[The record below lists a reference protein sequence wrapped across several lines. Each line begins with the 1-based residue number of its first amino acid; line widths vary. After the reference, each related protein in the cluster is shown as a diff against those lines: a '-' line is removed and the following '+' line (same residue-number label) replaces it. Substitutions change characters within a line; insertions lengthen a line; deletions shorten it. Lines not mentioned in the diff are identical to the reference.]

1 LRFLIFGWDFPYRQD
16 SGIIIGG
23 GQQAHAFFIAR
34 ELAKQHE
41 VVALSIGYPQAS
53 HHEVIDGVE
62 IFRFGRWEKKAQIW
76 EAVFLNFKLLVE
88 GFKLGVALIESRK
101 PDFIISWQTPIRP
114 VAFLLSKM
122 YKIPFIATAHGLS
135 GVTPLLQDF
144 FRKRGKSFKDFVR
157 LLQHILDV
165 LVIRS
170 ADLIEIATTN
180 WAKEKLVDHL
190 GVDPEK
196 CFISGNGV
204 DIERYEYSENKE
216 DLIVFIGAI
225 TARKRVDMAIRI
237 FEQVR
242 ERMEDR
248 DLRFYVIGDGPERDN
263 LMRMHPPGVVF
274 TGFVPED
281 EKIELLRRAK
291 IYLNCSY
298 DESFNIP
305 AVEALACGAIPV
317 LYDLPVLREVLRGG
331 HGYLFRSEQEAVDFC
346 IHLLR
351 DEEERK
357 KLARAGRKFVEEN
370 YTWEMATKRFLEGL
384 FRRFPCVNDTIPRN
398 ESGETHFPK

>member
-114 VAFLLSKM
+114 VAFLFSKM
-122 YKIPFIATAHGLS
+122 YKIPFIATTHGLG

-144 FRKRGKSFKDFVR
+144 FRKRKSFKDFIR
-157 LLQHILDV
+157 LLQHIPDM

-170 ADLIEIATTN
+170 ADLIEVATIN

-190 GVDPEK
+190 GVNPEK

-204 DIERYEYSENKE
+204 DIEKYDYSEDKE
-216 DLIVFIGAI
+216 NLIVFVGAL

-237 FEQVR
+237 FERVR
-242 ERMEDR
+242 EKTGDSS
-248 DLRFYVIGDGPERDN
+248 LRFCVIGDGPEREN
-263 LMRMHPPGVVF
+263 LMKMAPFGVEF
-274 TGFVPED
+274 TGFASES
-281 EKIELLRRAK
+281 EKIEMLKRAK
-291 IYLNCSY
+291 IYINCSY
-298 DESFNIP
+298 DEVFNIP
-305 AVEALACGAIPV
+305 IAEAFACGAIPV
-317 LYDLPVLREVLRGG
+317 LYDLPTHREVLRG
-331 HGYLFRSEQEAVDFC
+331 HGYLFKSEQEAVDIC
-346 IHLLR
+346 THLLCN
-351 DEEERK
+351 EEERR

-384 FRRFPCVNDTIPRN
+384 FRRFPCVNDTILRN